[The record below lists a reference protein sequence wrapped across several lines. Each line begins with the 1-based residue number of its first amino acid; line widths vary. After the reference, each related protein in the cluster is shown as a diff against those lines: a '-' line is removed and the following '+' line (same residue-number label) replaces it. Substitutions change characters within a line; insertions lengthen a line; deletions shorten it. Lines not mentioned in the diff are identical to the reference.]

1 MSLFKK
7 IDEWLIDQAERRP
20 YQIMH
25 KTFTKKNCLNTET
38 KSETL
43 SRNREHSHTAL
54 WVVILLI
61 FLVCRGSHAQPP
73 VQDTII
79 TFTSADD
86 LLRQIA
92 EIERCDTIIH
102 NLWEGSLPS
111 GATIL
116 DYGDSTCWAT
126 IKSREVVW
134 VAIIT
139 LYPGEDKTDTLYTK
153 YGWELI
159 PPPGEDLVRIREVRK

>member
-1 MSLFKK
+1 MSLKGYKDLFGEHPLACS
-7 IDEWLIDQAERRP
+7 IIVFVGLI
-20 YQIMH
+20 
-25 KTFTKKNCLNTET
+25 
-38 KSETL
+38 
-43 SRNREHSHTAL
+43 L
-54 WVVILLI
+54 WAMVFVAI
-61 FLVCRGSHAQPP
+61 CEEANAQTP

-92 EIERCDTIIH
+92 EIEKCDTIIH
-102 NLWEGSLPS
+102 NLWEDSLPS

-134 VAIIT
+134 PPIIT

-159 PPPGEDLVRIREVRK
+159 PPPGEALVRIREVRK